1 MQQYVI
7 GIILL
12 SIGIYLFRDPA
23 EKKRTVVGHYALGIS
38 INNTRLYKIF
48 GLIGAIIAY
57 FTYESYIV
65 SYIPSDFPIPQSIVV
80 VLILLIGAFIARSF
94 VQTTE
99 DFISVGG
106 PTILFVFSYDY
117 LKFERNIDILD
128 YISKLP
134 AIPNITNDVLE
145 YIMLLMVIFL
155 SYLFRRILRRSM
167 PIILAGLFSG
177 LLIANGLNI
186 LFKGVLPTSRQE
198 LELQVS
204 GIIAILSI
212 SYQIYF
218 NRKKRNERKISKQEI
233 TPKKPTN
240 IEITCPACLEYTVHK
255 IINRKETNDGVEV
268 LIQCTG
274 KNVFDTICGNYQ
286 TVSET
291 NQ

>member
-65 SYIPSDFPIPQSIVV
+65 SYIPSDFLIPQSIVV
-80 VLILLIGAFIARSF
+80 VLILLIGAFLARSF

-117 LKFERNIDILD
+117 LKYERNIDILD

-145 YIMLLMVIFL
+145 YILLLMVIFL

-167 PIILAGLFSG
+167 PIILAGFFSG

-233 TPKKPTN
+233 TPKRPTN

>member
-1 MQQYVI
+1 VQQYVI

-80 VLILLIGAFIARSF
+80 VLILLIGAFLARSF

-155 SYLFRRILRRSM
+155 SYLFRRILRRFM
-167 PIILAGLFSG
+167 PIILAGFFSG

-186 LFKGVLPTSRQE
+186 IFKGVLPTSRQE

>member
-65 SYIPSDFPIPQSIVV
+65 SHIPSDFPIPQSIVV

-145 YIMLLMVIFL
+145 YILLLMVIFL

-167 PIILAGLFSG
+167 PIILAGFFSG

-204 GIIAILSI
+204 GIITILSI

-240 IEITCPACLEYTVHK
+240 IEINCPACLEYTVHK
-255 IINRKETNDGVEV
+255 IINRKETNEGVEV

>member
-1 MQQYVI
+1 VQQYVI

-65 SYIPSDFPIPQSIVV
+65 SYIPSDFLIPQSIVV
-80 VLILLIGAFIARSF
+80 VLILLIGAFLARSF

-117 LKFERNIDILD
+117 LKYERNIDILD

-145 YIMLLMVIFL
+145 YILLLMVIFL

-167 PIILAGLFSG
+167 PIILAGFFSG

-233 TPKKPTN
+233 TPKRPTN

>member
-65 SYIPSDFPIPQSIVV
+65 SHIPSDFPIPQSIVV

-117 LKFERNIDILD
+117 LKYERNIDILD

-145 YIMLLMVIFL
+145 YILLLMVIFL

-167 PIILAGLFSG
+167 PIILAGFFSG

-240 IEITCPACLEYTVHK
+240 IEINCPACLEYTVHK

>member
-1 MQQYVI
+1 VQQYVI

-23 EKKRTVVGHYALGIS
+23 ERKRTVVGHYALGIS

-65 SYIPSDFPIPQSIVV
+65 SYIPSDFPLPQSIVV

-145 YIMLLMVIFL
+145 YILLLMVIFL

-167 PIILAGLFSG
+167 PIILAGFFSG

-255 IINRKETNDGVEV
+255 IINRKETNEGVEV

>member
-57 FTYESYIV
+57 FTYESYMV

-145 YIMLLMVIFL
+145 YILLLMVIFL

-167 PIILAGLFSG
+167 PIILAGFFSG

-255 IINRKETNDGVEV
+255 IINRKETNEGVEV

>member
-65 SYIPSDFPIPQSIVV
+65 SYIPSEFPIPQSIVA
-80 VLILLIGAFIARSF
+80 VLILLIGAFLARSL

-145 YIMLLMVIFL
+145 YIILLMVIFL

-167 PIILAGLFSG
+167 PIILAGFFSG

-240 IEITCPACLEYTVHK
+240 IEITCSACLEYTVHK
-255 IINRKETNDGVEV
+255 IINRKETNDGIEV

>member
-65 SYIPSDFPIPQSIVV
+65 SYIPSDFLIPQSIVV

-145 YIMLLMVIFL
+145 YILLLMVIFL
-155 SYLFRRILRRSM
+155 SYLFRRILRRFM
-167 PIILAGLFSG
+167 PIILAGFFSG
-177 LLIANGLNI
+177 LLIANGSNI

-240 IEITCPACLEYTVHK
+240 IEINCPACLEYTVHK
-255 IINRKETNDGVEV
+255 IINRKETNEGVEV

>member
-65 SYIPSDFPIPQSIVV
+65 SYIPSDFLIPQSIVV

-145 YIMLLMVIFL
+145 YILLLMVIFL

-167 PIILAGLFSG
+167 PIILAGFFSG
-177 LLIANGLNI
+177 LLIANGSNI

-240 IEITCPACLEYTVHK
+240 IEINCPACLEYTVHK

>member
-23 EKKRTVVGHYALGIS
+23 DKKRTVVGHYALGIS

-65 SYIPSDFPIPQSIVV
+65 SYIPSDFPLPQSIVV

-145 YIMLLMVIFL
+145 YILLLMVIFL

-167 PIILAGLFSG
+167 PIILAGFFSG

-255 IINRKETNDGVEV
+255 IINRKETIDGIEV

>member
-1 MQQYVI
+1 VQQYVI

>member
-23 EKKRTVVGHYALGIS
+23 DKKRTVVGHYALGLS

-145 YIMLLMVIFL
+145 YILLLMVIFL

-167 PIILAGLFSG
+167 PIILAGFFSG

-255 IINRKETNDGVEV
+255 IINRKETNEGVEV

>member
-1 MQQYVI
+1 VQQYVI

-80 VLILLIGAFIARSF
+80 VLILLIGAFLARSF

-155 SYLFRRILRRSM
+155 SYLFRRILRRFM
-167 PIILAGLFSG
+167 PIILAGFFSG

>member
-80 VLILLIGAFIARSF
+80 VLILLIGAFLARSF

-145 YIMLLMVIFL
+145 YILLLMVIFL

-167 PIILAGLFSG
+167 PIILAGFFSG

-233 TPKKPTN
+233 TPKKLTN

-255 IINRKETNDGVEV
+255 IINRKETNEGVEV